1 MKKSRKVKFI
11 VYHEREITYK
21 TWVKSDFF
29 ISIFHLFC
37 TFTNIPKDRPSSI
50 DLGFGQ
56 DIHTD
61 FPLKDGA
68 IMDDQTR
75 ISKSINHTP
84 NQLEHLYPSI
94 FGLSPDVKLSSI
106 VLPSSGYRHLYR
118 DLSTFIA
125 KENARPRLIR
135 EPSVDVNELQKPQLS
150 LQGKNDGFM
159 VSC

>member
-1 MKKSRKVKFI
+1 MKKTQKVKFL
-11 VYHEREITYK
+11 VYHEREWLK
-21 TWVKSDFF
+21 TCVKSDFLF
-29 ISIFHLFC
+29 SKFHLFC

-68 IMDDQTR
+68 SMDDQTR
-75 ISKSINHTP
+75 ISKSINHAP

-135 EPSVDVNELQKPQLS
+135 EPSVDVNELQKQQLS